1 MSFDYSVLEFLQGIR
16 TAFVGD
22 FAVLVSGL
30 CNKILIIVV
39 FCWLFWC
46 GNKRQAY
53 GIALSFVFSAI
64 VVQGIKIGFA
74 VERPFVRWADII
86 AYEPALLTATGF
98 SFPSGHTQVA
108 TSILGYASLEI
119 KKIWG
124 RVLCF
129 ALVFLVMLSRMVLCV
144 HTPTD
149 VFVSFVITFAICA
162 FVHKYQHL
170 FEKRNSSKA
179 TVIGVLLAAAL
190 LMFTAASVLHGT
202 EFSMAEDSVETSL
215 ISVVFLV
222 LYYIEVNKIDFN
234 SAGTFG
240 NKVMRFLLGI
250 AGVLVLYL
258 SIGYIERL
266 NPEIEFAVKNIK
278 NTVVFVWVLGVYPM
292 IIKRFRPGN

>member
-53 GIALSFVFSAI
+53 GIAMAFVFSAI
-64 VVQGIKIGFA
+64 AVQGLKIGFA

-86 AYEPALLTATGF
+86 PYEPALLTATGF

-108 TSILGYASLEI
+108 ASLLGYVALEI
-119 KKIWG
+119 KKTWG

-149 VFVSFVITFAICA
+149 VFVGFAITFAICA
-162 FVHKYQHL
+162 FVHKFQHL
-170 FEKRNSSKA
+170 FEKNNSLK
-179 TVIGVLLAAAL
+179 
-190 LMFTAASVLHGT
+190 TAVFGSVLCAVLFLFTSVSVLRGCD
-202 EFSMAEDSVETSL
+202 FYMAEDSFEIAVISL
-215 ISVVFLV
+215 VFFV
-222 LYYIEVNKIDFN
+222 LYYIEINKIEFN
-234 SAGTFG
+234 SEGTFG
-240 NKVMRFLLGI
+240 HKLMRFLLGI
-250 AGVLVLYL
+250 AGVLVLYF
-258 SIGYIERL
+258 SVGYMERL
-266 NPEIEFAVKNIK
+266 NPEVEFVIKNIK
-278 NTVVFVWVLGVYPM
+278 NAVVFVWALCIYPM
-292 IIKRFRPGN
+292 LIKRCGKI